1 MRYALACLLCL
12 AAYGCASTDVAK
24 MAPAE
29 LCYTRLV
36 DEDNKSK
43 AEAEISKRRIDCNQY
58 AAEVKKMH
66 EMEQRAGQ
74 TGGSMTEG
82 ERPQGTGGLIKGG
95 Y

>member
-24 MAPAE
+24 MQPVE
-29 LCYTRLV
+29 LCYARMV
-36 DEDNKSK
+36 DEDNKAK

-66 EMEQRAGQ
+66 EEEQRAGM
-74 TGGSMTEG
+74 TGGGIGDAT
-82 ERPQGTGGLIKGG
+82 PKQGGGMLNKG